1 MDENELRKTYLDLQ
15 DIPCSFEKII
25 LSGRCG
31 CGNAQKF
38 NLAEREGISCA
49 AQSAQLSCTEFLR
62 LVHEHARFALH
73 LTHITGPLPHAKEI
87 KVQGGG
93 LMGLRQT
100 LEPDSESESVDD
112 IHALITDAKKRFG
125 ALADVPMEEV
135 IRSIS
140 HYQGRSMRPAP
151 GTE

>member
-15 DIPCSFEKII
+15 DIPCAFEKII

-31 CGNAQKF
+31 CGNAQ
-38 NLAEREGISCA
+38 GISCA
-49 AQSAQLSCTEFLR
+49 TQSAQLSCTEFLR

-151 GTE
+151 GTELVV